1 MIFDLLPWILLTILA
16 YMVINKR
23 APKQKETTQEQR
35 YQDTPILDNPSK
47 NYSNS
52 YQRKYLLTK
61 NEYHEYKKLKYH
73 ADKLGFQICPKVR
86 LLDLIEPRRGEGFM
100 SALGKIQSKHVDFVI
115 CDQNLYIKA
124 IVELDDKSHDQPDR
138 QERDRFVDDVLT
150 SVGYTVIRTRA
161 VTEDTLLSLAQHV
174 GNTETVCFGE

>member
-1 MIFDLLPWILLTILA
+1 
-16 YMVINKR
+16 
-23 APKQKETTQEQR
+23 
-35 YQDTPILDNPSK
+35 
-47 NYSNS
+47 
-52 YQRKYLLTK
+52 
-61 NEYHEYKKLKYH
+61 
-73 ADKLGFQICPKVR
+73 
-86 LLDLIEPRRGEGFM
+86 M

-161 VTEDTLLSLAQHV
+161 VAEETLTPLVPHV
-174 GNTETVCFGE
+174 EETVTACSGEHFRCS

>member
-1 MIFDLLPWILLTILA
+1 L
-16 YMVINKR
+16 
-23 APKQKETTQEQR
+23 
-35 YQDTPILDNPSK
+35 
-47 NYSNS
+47 
-52 YQRKYLLTK
+52 
-61 NEYHEYKKLKYH
+61 
-73 ADKLGFQICPKVR
+73 PKVR

-161 VTEDTLLSLAQHV
+161 VTEDTLLPLA
-174 GNTETVCFGE
+174 

>member
-1 MIFDLLPWILLTILA
+1 
-16 YMVINKR
+16 
-23 APKQKETTQEQR
+23 
-35 YQDTPILDNPSK
+35 
-47 NYSNS
+47 
-52 YQRKYLLTK
+52 
-61 NEYHEYKKLKYH
+61 
-73 ADKLGFQICPKVR
+73 
-86 LLDLIEPRRGEGFM
+86 M

-161 VTEDTLLSLAQHV
+161 VTEDTLLPLAQHI